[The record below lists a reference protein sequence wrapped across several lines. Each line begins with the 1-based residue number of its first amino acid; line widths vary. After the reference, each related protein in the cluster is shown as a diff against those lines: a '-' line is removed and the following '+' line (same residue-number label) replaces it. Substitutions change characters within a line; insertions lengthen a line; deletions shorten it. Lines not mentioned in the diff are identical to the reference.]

1 MIPPLASYRALPL
14 LPIAIVVG
22 VIVTC
27 ALVTLAFQN
36 EIAHENNVFISQS
49 HLIHEGVAR
58 RVTATEEVARS
69 LALLFN
75 ASTQV
80 DADEFRLF
88 ADDTLERLPFVR
100 SVLYLPLVQDRDR
113 RAFERGMREKGYET
127 FSIKE
132 RRQDGPATAPRRDRY
147 FPVQFIEPYG
157 PAAAREIGRDRLA
170 EPASEQA
177 ILWAIDTAGPV
188 MSWPPEREPG
198 AGVYTVLNATHAG
211 KTGPGGIAGRRRA
224 VNGIVAVRVNA
235 HALLENLY
243 ATDHTL
249 VTLAMHS
256 PRTNELPVELATHQD
271 TQFGEPGAW
280 GVASLDLTSDLT
292 LPGHQITLSLRPTLD
307 WQALG
312 QRLIFA
318 PAPL

>member
-1 MIPPLASYRALPL
+1 MIRPLASYRALPL
-14 LPIAIVVG
+14 LPTAIVTG

-36 EIAHENNVFISQS
+36 EIAHEKNVFISQS

-132 RRQDGPATAPRRDRY
+132 RRQDGPATAPRHDS
-147 FPVQFIEPYG
+147 PQCDVQHHHDG
-157 PAAAREIGRDRLA
+157 KAHDGAHRRQIGIAFALRLGDG
-170 EPASEQA
+170 
-177 ILWAIDTAGPV
+177 LLDH
-188 MSWPPEREPG
+188 
-198 AGVYTVLNATHAG
+198 NKNH
-211 KTGPGGIAGRRRA
+211 GPGGKRQRIR
-224 VNGIVAVRVNA
+224 
-235 HALLENLY
+235 
-243 ATDHTL
+243 
-249 VTLAMHS
+249 
-256 PRTNELPVELATHQD
+256 Q
-271 TQFGEPGAW
+271 Q
-280 GVASLDLTSDLT
+280 LTC
-292 LPGHQITLSLRPTLD
+292 
-307 WQALG
+307 
-312 QRLIFA
+312 
-318 PAPL
+318 